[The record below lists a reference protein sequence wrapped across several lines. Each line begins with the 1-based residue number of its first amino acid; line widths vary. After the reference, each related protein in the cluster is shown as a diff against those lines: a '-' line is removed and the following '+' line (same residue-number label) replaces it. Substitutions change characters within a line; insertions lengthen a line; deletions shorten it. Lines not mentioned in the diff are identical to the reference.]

1 MAPEE
6 ATMASA
12 ASRSTVARRSAS
24 RRRSDGASSDRALST
39 NPRYVTEGAARGA
52 RAPFRSTVRDVSH
65 SPLALAALATIAV
78 PGIDI
83 YDVLRSPNADADF
96 DVVTVVDPTGK
107 RWTVR
112 APRRPAAGA
121 ALEAELGLLAALGLV
136 CDAGDL
142 GFDVP
147 RPRGTAPLD
156 EGGRAVVYEEI
167 RGKRLSLA
175 GLEPGSS
182 LAASIGRA
190 IAEIHELSISIIEDT
205 GLPSYTP
212 ETYRQ
217 RRLAELDAAAQ
228 TGKVPPSLSGRWEE
242 RLENVAWWRF
252 EPAVVHGGLAEHQWI
267 VTDGAVSGLLGWAD
281 ARVADPADDLAWL
294 IAAAPADVFE
304 SVLEAYMLGR
314 REFLD
319 PHLTDR
325 AALASEFALARW
337 LMHGVRT
344 SSPDIVRDAEGMLA
358 DLETLLRESGEI

>member
-1 MAPEE
+1 MGETHHP
-6 ATMASA
+6 TLRHM
-12 ASRSTVARRSAS
+12 
-24 RRRSDGASSDRALST
+24 
-39 NPRYVTEGAARGA
+39 RGA
-52 RAPFRSTVRDVSH
+52 HGANAPFRSTVRFVSH
-65 SPLALAALATIAV
+65 SPLALAALATVAV
-78 PGIDI
+78 PEIDI

-121 ALEAELGLLAALGLV
+121 ALEAELGLLAFLAEA

-142 GFDVP
+142 SFDVP
-147 RPRGTAPLD
+147 RPVGTAPLK

-167 RGKRLSLA
+167 RGKRLNLA
-175 GLEPGSS
+175 ALEPGQALSS
-182 LAASIGRA
+182 ALGRA
-190 IAEIHELSISIIEDT
+190 VAQVHELPVSVIEDA

-228 TGKVPPSLSGRWEE
+228 TGKIPPRLSGRWEE
-242 RLENVAWWRF
+242 RLENLSWWRF
-252 EPAVVHGGLAEHQWI
+252 EPTVVHGGLAEHQLI
-267 VTDGAVSGLLGWAD
+267 VTDGAVTGVIGWAD

-294 IAAAPADVFE
+294 IVAAPPDVFE
-304 SVLEAYMLGR
+304 TVLGAYLSGR
-314 REFLD
+314 KELLD

-325 AALASEFALARW
+325 ASLASEFALARW

-344 SSPDIVRDAEGMLA
+344 DSSDIVRDAEGMLS
-358 DLETLLRESGEI
+358 DLETLLEESGEL

>member
-1 MAPEE
+1 MP
-6 ATMASA
+6 
-12 ASRSTVARRSAS
+12 
-24 RRRSDGASSDRALST
+24 
-39 NPRYVTEGAARGA
+39 
-52 RAPFRSTVRDVSH
+52 H
-65 SPLALAALATIAV
+65 SPLALAALATVAV

-121 ALEAELGLLAALGLV
+121 ALEAELGLLTALGQA
-136 CDAGDL
+136 CDSGAL
-142 GFDVP
+142 SFDVP
-147 RPRGTAPLD
+147 RPAGTAPLK

-175 GLEPGSS
+175 ALEPGMG

-190 IAEIHELSISIIEDT
+190 IAEIHELPIAIIEDS
-205 GLPSYTP
+205 GLPTYTP
-212 ETYRQ
+212 ESYRQ

-228 TGKVPPSLSGRWEE
+228 TGKVPPRLSGRWEE
-242 RLENVAWWRF
+242 HLENTNWWGF
-252 EPAVVHGGLAEHQWI
+252 EPTVVHGGLAEHQW
-267 VTDGAVSGLLGWAD
+267 VVSDGSVVGVLGWAD

-294 IAAAPADVFE
+294 IASAPADVFE
-304 SVLEAYMLGR
+304 SALEAYRQGR
-314 REFLD
+314 REYLD

-344 SSPDIVRDAEGMLA
+344 DSPDIVNDAEGMLS
-358 DLETLLRESGEI
+358 DLETLLKESGEI

>member
-1 MAPEE
+1 M
-6 ATMASA
+6 
-12 ASRSTVARRSAS
+12 
-24 RRRSDGASSDRALST
+24 
-39 NPRYVTEGAARGA
+39 
-52 RAPFRSTVRDVSH
+52 SH
-65 SPLALAALATIAV
+65 SPLALAALATVAV
-78 PGIDI
+78 PEIDI

-121 ALEAELGLLAALGLV
+121 ALEAELGLLAFLAEA

-142 GFDVP
+142 SFDVP
-147 RPRGTAPLD
+147 RPVGTAPLK

-167 RGKRLSLA
+167 RGKRLNLA
-175 GLEPGSS
+175 ALEPGQALSS
-182 LAASIGRA
+182 ALGRA
-190 IAEIHELSISIIEDT
+190 VAQVHELPVSVIEDA

-228 TGKVPPSLSGRWEE
+228 TGKIPPRLSGRWEE
-242 RLENVAWWRF
+242 RLENLSWWRF
-252 EPAVVHGGLAEHQWI
+252 EPTVVHGGLAEHQLI
-267 VTDGAVSGLLGWAD
+267 VTDGAVTGVIGWAD

-294 IAAAPADVFE
+294 IVAAPPDVFE
-304 SVLEAYMLGR
+304 TVLGAYLSGR
-314 REFLD
+314 KELLD

-325 AALASEFALARW
+325 ASLASEFALARW

-344 SSPDIVRDAEGMLA
+344 DSSDIVRDAEGMLS
-358 DLETLLRESGEI
+358 DLETLLEESGEL